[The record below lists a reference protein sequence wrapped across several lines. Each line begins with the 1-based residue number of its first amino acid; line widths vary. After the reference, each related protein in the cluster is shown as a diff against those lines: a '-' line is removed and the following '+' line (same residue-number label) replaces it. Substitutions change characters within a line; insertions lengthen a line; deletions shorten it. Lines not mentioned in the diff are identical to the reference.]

1 MTTPVLPAP
10 ATGQTTGSGRIPGT
24 VAGGTY
30 TFAQLQA
37 KLPVG
42 SPFAG
47 GLAGEKVTSWHQNDN
62 SSPVASAHGVMFFD
76 TDKGG
81 VYIVAAD
88 GGVTWTSG
96 NVALP
101 TDPSN
106 PFTIPTPQN
115 PLNAIGSIG
124 QQITD
129 AIKGLISKPFFVR
142 IGEALIGVLILVIA
156 LAIFFKGQGITLP
169 KVGP

>member
-1 MTTPVLPAP
+1 MPVLPSP
-10 ATGQTTGSGRIPGT
+10 AGNQTTHTGRIPGT
-24 VAGGTY
+24 TAGGSY
-30 TFAQLQA
+30 TFADLQA

-42 SPFAG
+42 ATWAG
-47 GLAGEKVTSWHQNDN
+47 GLSGEKVTSWHQNDN

-81 VYIVAAD
+81 VYIVTAD

-96 NVALP
+96 DVALP
-101 TDPSN
+101 TDPSS

-115 PLNAIGSIG
+115 PLKALGSIG
-124 QQITD
+124 QQVAD

-142 IGEALIGVLILVIA
+142 VGEALLGVLILIVA
-156 LAIFFKGQGITLP
+156 FTIFFKGEIP
-169 KVGP
+169 KL